1 MLSSNSVEKSNLV
14 QSIQLLRQEMIETGL
29 KEGLTS
35 KKTIELSQKLDS
47 FIARYQILL
56 TKSNKTSLIQ

>member
-1 MLSSNSVEKSNLV
+1 MLSSKSVEKSNI
-14 QSIQLLRQEMIETGL
+14 IQIIELLRQELTETGL

-47 FIARYQILL
+47 FITRYQVLM
-56 TKSNKTSLIQ
+56 N

>member
-35 KKTIELSQKLDS
+35 KKTIELSQKLDR
-47 FIARYQILL
+47 FIAKYQF
-56 TKSNKTSLIQ
+56 LIN